1 MSMSEAELRRIAG
14 IGRDYANRDIQHIRS
29 STENLLSPAFTNL
42 PEKIQKSGF
51 STKGDRDSVIST
63 VQAIQQFIGSEG
75 STLRSAKAFFT
86 ESVRKVGEEVK
97 KKKTVY
103 HLFNAETGQWEIA
116 SRQKDGSALTAKQV
130 GRAWDIFHM
139 WQQQHGT
146 GQYSILSAINQF
158 VVKNRSERNVEAL
171 YDMFEKESVS
181 AILAGNTGEMKSS
194 GGIIFTKEDFGQY
207 SRRKK

>member
-1 MSMSEAELRRIAG
+1 MSLSEKELRRIAG
-14 IGRDYANRDIQHIRS
+14 IGRDYANRDIRHIRS
-29 STENLLSPAFTNL
+29 SSDNILSPAFTNL

-63 VQAIQQFIGSEG
+63 VQAIQQFIGGEG
-75 STLRSAKAFFT
+75 STLRSAKHFFT

-103 HLFNAETGQWEIA
+103 HIFNAETGQWENA
-116 SRQKDGSALTAKQV
+116 RRDPKGSTLTALQV

-158 VVKNRSERNVEAL
+158 VIKNRSERNVETMF
-171 YDMFEKESVS
+171 DMFQQESES
-181 AILAGNTGEMKSS
+181 AISNGNLVSSS
-194 GGIIFTKEDFGQY
+194 GIEFTREDFGQY
-207 SRRKK
+207 SRKK